1 MATGTMFSLLEP
13 TRSITDQ
20 KLSMMS
26 LSQAR
31 NQQLFTE
38 TIS

>member
-13 TRSITDQ
+13 TRSIMDQ

-26 LSQAR
+26 LSQVG